1 MKQVRDFIKKYRQ
14 FFLNQMFIIIGAG
27 IIIYLAYADTYQM
40 VRKKIDTI
48 GMNAVS
54 NVAAN
59 SLIKIE
65 QNKSALETAS
75 VSINLFRQENKNL
88 RDLHILMNHITKN
101 VKSYSDNKFL
111 GFYGFFDNKL
121 VTSTGWQP
129 EVSYNLKTRPWNIAE
144 KVKDNK
150 IHITAPYI
158 DEQSG
163 DIVIALSKIINDE
176 KEVLAVDINA
186 KVFQPAVDESNLV
199 TTGEAFIV
207 SKDGTIIADEKLNKI
222 GKKIQI
228 IQDIP
233 VDEVKEWVNN
243 KETKKDFYLEKNQF
257 MTFGKE
263 ICDGLYAFIIVDGAE
278 LYRDVRIMMF
288 KLLGSIIFLF
298 IVISIFY
305 TKAYVNRIRAE
316 QASEAKSNFLSNM
329 SHEMRTPLNGIIG
342 MQNLMQKSNTVTD
355 MKTYLDKAILSAKQL
370 LFVINDVLDLS
381 RIENG
386 KLTLEHAPMIRQEVF
401 HYVESI
407 ATPLA
412 EEKHIN
418 LSFCVEGE
426 QDNYVI
432 LSDKKRNIQILLNV
446 VSNAIKYTKEGG
458 NIVVTCKRT
467 LLGNNKMLVE
477 ETIEDDGIGMSE
489 EFLEKV
495 FYPYEQEKTSY
506 SQNGSGLGLVITKH
520 LIELM
525 GGTINIKSKLG
536 VGTKVSLRFE
546 FELSEEQYE
555 EKQVYKQD
563 INEQKH
569 FKGKKALIVEDNEL
583 NMEIAA
589 MILEELGLIVE
600 TAKDGQEAVAKFSE
614 NPPSYYHIIF
624 MDIMMP
630 NKNGMDATKE
640 IRAMNRLDA
649 MNIPIVAMT
658 ANAFAEDIHN
668 TLENGMNYHISKPF
682 TSADFEQA
690 LIKLL

>member
-1 MKQVRDFIKKYRQ
+1 MKRVRDFIKKYRQ
-14 FFLNQMFIIIGAG
+14 FFLNQMFILIGAG

-54 NVAAN
+54 NVASN

-75 VSINLFRQENKNL
+75 VSINLFRKENKNL
-88 RDLHILMNHITKN
+88 TDLHILMNHITNNIKEH
-101 VKSYSDNKFL
+101 SDNKFL

-129 EVSYNLKTRPWNIAE
+129 EVSYNLQTRPWYIADTE
-144 KVKDNK
+144 KDNK

-163 DIVIALSKIINDE
+163 DIVIALSKIINEE

-199 TTGEAFIV
+199 TTGEAFIL
-207 SKDGTIIADEKLNKI
+207 SKDGIIIADENLNKI
-222 GKKIQI
+222 GKNIEI
-228 IQDIP
+228 IQDMP

-243 KETKKDFYLEKNQF
+243 KGTNKNFYLEKNQF

-263 ICDGLYAFIIVDGAE
+263 ICNGLYAFILVDGAK
-278 LYRDVRIMMF
+278 LYRDVRMMMF
-288 KLLGSIIFLF
+288 KLLGSIIYLF

-305 TKAYVNRIRAE
+305 TKAFVNRIKAE

-342 MQNLMQKSNTVTD
+342 MQNLMQKSNSVDD

-370 LFVINDVLDLS
+370 LYVINDVLDMS
-381 RIENG
+381 KIENG
-386 KLTLEHAPMIRQEVF
+386 KLTLEHVPLIRQEVF

-407 ATPLA
+407 TAPLA

-418 LSFCVEGE
+418 LSFRVEGE
-426 QDNYVI
+426 QESYVI
-432 LSDKKRNIQILLNV
+432 LSDKKRNIQILLNI

-467 LLGNNKMLVE
+467 LLSNNKILVE

-489 EFLEKV
+489 EFLKKV
-495 FYPYEQEKTSY
+495 FYPYEQEKTSH

-525 GGTINIKSKLG
+525 GGTIDIKSKLG
-536 VGTKVSLRFE
+536 EGTKVSLRFE
-546 FELSEEQYE
+546 FELSEEKYE
-555 EKQVYKQD
+555 EKQVCKQD
-563 INEQKH
+563 MMEEKH
-569 FKGKKALIVEDNEL
+569 FQGKKALIVEDNEL

-600 TAKDGQEAVAKFSE
+600 TAKDGQEAVDKFSS
-614 NPPSYYHIIF
+614 NPPFYYHIIF

-630 NKNGMDATKE
+630 NKNGMDAAQE
-640 IRAMNRLDA
+640 IRVMNRMDA
-649 MNIPIVAMT
+649 IKIPIVAMT

-668 TLENGMNYHISKPF
+668 TLENGMNHHISKPF